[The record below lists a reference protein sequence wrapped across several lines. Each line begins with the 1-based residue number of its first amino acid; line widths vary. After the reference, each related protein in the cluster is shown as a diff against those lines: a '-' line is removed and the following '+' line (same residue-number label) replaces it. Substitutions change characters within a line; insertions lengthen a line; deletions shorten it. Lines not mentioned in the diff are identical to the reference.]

1 MVAKKAQ
8 KLGEQFTL
16 LDESEN
22 DKLHFVQN
30 KGQEDSCS
38 FKYVIEEMG
47 ENSKIQSKNLLSTY
61 EQSKDDWKEH
71 QFLRVGLGNI
81 NFLPIIE
88 DGDI

>member
-22 DKLHFVQN
+22 DKLYFVQN

-38 FKYVIEEMG
+38 FKYVAEETG
-47 ENSKIQSKNLLSTY
+47 ENSKIQTKNMLSTY
-61 EQSKDDWKEH
+61 EQSKDDLKEH

>member
-1 MVAKKAQ
+1 MVAKKAE
-8 KLGEQFTL
+8 KLGEKFTL

-22 DKLHFVQN
+22 DKLYFVQN

-38 FKYVIEEMG
+38 FKYLLEEMG
-47 ENSKIQSKNLLSTY
+47 KNSKIESKNLLSTY

-88 DGDI
+88 DGDL

>member
-1 MVAKKAQ
+1 
-8 KLGEQFTL
+8 
-16 LDESEN
+16 
-22 DKLHFVQN
+22 
-30 KGQEDSCS
+30 
-38 FKYVIEEMG
+38 MG
-47 ENSKIQSKNLLSTY
+47 ENSKIQSKNMLSTY